1 MNLDKMLDLALN
13 ASNAALR
20 AILKERE
27 RLQIWTK
34 ADGSPLSSADLAA
47 NEALCEILARSDLKI
62 CSEEKPLDYA
72 ARKDLS
78 AFWLIDPLDGTKGFL
93 KGSDEF
99 CVLVALIERGRPIL
113 SVLSSPKA
121 EFYAHKHTKVFKNG
135 EILTPSE
142 AKFAQNRRTALISV
156 HHPNPQNQ
164 AFLDKNALTP
174 RQISSAMK
182 FAALLD
188 GEAGIYHRF
197 ESLNG
202 WDIAA
207 GDFLI
212 NQNGGF
218 MGTLVDLNSKNAEI
232 SNDSNNSNLQDTEF
246 LNSLN
251 TQNSQNTEISN
262 SLNTLHSKNAE
273 ISSSLNTRNSQN
285 TEILGDLNKSQQKNT
300 EILINSSYKIGDFIN
315 YNAPSFRAPPFIA
328 VAKREFLDE
337 IL

>member
-13 ASNAALR
+13 ASKAALR

-99 CVLVALIERGRPIL
+99 CVLVALIEHGRPIL

-135 EILTPSE
+135 EILTPSA
-142 AKFAQNRRTALISV
+142 AKFTQNRRTALISV

-218 MGTLVDLNSKNAEI
+218 MGALVDLNSKNAEI
-232 SNDSNNSNLQDTEF
+232 SSSLNFKNAEFSSDLNALNLQDAEF
-246 LNSLN
+246 
-251 TQNSQNTEISN
+251 SN
-262 SLNTLHSKNAE
+262 YLNTLHSQNAKISSSLNSKNSQNAE
-273 ISSSLNTRNSQN
+273 ISS
-285 TEILGDLNKSQQKNT
+285 DLNKPQQKNT
-300 EILINSSYKIGDFIN
+300 EISINSSYKIGDFIN